1 LIAATNCDLESMVAE
16 KKFRSDLYYRL
27 NVFPITIPA
36 LRDRREDVPLLARWF
51 AQKFA
56 TRLRKRIESIPA
68 KTLAALSE
76 YYWPGNV
83 RELEN
88 LIERAVILS
97 RGPELE
103 VALPESKAQ
112 AFAATSTQ
120 TASENISLEDAER
133 EHILRALRDT
143 KWMIGGPR
151 GAAAKL
157 GLNRSTLQS
166 KMRRLGIVRPT

>member
-1 LIAATNCDLESMVAE
+1 M
-16 KKFRSDLYYRL
+16 
-27 NVFPITIPA
+27 
-36 LRDRREDVPLLARWF
+36 
-51 AQKFA
+51 
-56 TRLRKRIESIPA
+56 
-68 KTLAALSE
+68 
-76 YYWPGNV
+76 

-103 VALPESKAQ
+103 VALPESKTQ

-133 EHILRALRDT
+133 EHIIRALRDT

>member
-1 LIAATNCDLESMVAE
+1 
-16 KKFRSDLYYRL
+16 
-27 NVFPITIPA
+27 
-36 LRDRREDVPLLARWF
+36 
-51 AQKFA
+51 
-56 TRLRKRIESIPA
+56 
-68 KTLAALSE
+68 
-76 YYWPGNV
+76 V